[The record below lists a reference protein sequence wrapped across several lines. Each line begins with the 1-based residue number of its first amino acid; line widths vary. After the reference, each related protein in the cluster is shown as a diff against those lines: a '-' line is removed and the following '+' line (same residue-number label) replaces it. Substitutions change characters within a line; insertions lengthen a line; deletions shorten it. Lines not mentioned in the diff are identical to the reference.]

1 MNDDQPWLVIPR
13 PRPEATRRLVC
24 LPHAGGSA
32 GFYRP
37 WANHLSAAVELQLV
51 QYPGREERIEDPF
64 VQDAAT
70 LVAQLTQALLETDR
84 PGVETVVFGHSMG
97 ALLAY
102 ETVQSLHAQGL
113 PVARL
118 VLSGYPPPQ
127 APAGSGDGPAGRA
140 PARPRGDDELL
151 ATVAGHGGTQMSIF
165 DDPDI
170 REMVLPILR
179 NDYLLIDS
187 YRPTALRPVD
197 CGVVVLTGDSDV
209 TVSVERA
216 RGWEALA
223 GKEFAFHVLP
233 GGHFYLTAQ
242 RARVISLLHDYLLD
256 GG

>member
-1 MNDDQPWLVIPR
+1 MNDQPWLVVPR

-37 WANHLSAAVELQLV
+37 WANHLSATVELQLV
-51 QYPGREERIEDPF
+51 QYPGREERVEDPF
-64 VQDAAT
+64 VDDAAT
-70 LVAQLTQALLETDR
+70 LVEQVTRALLETDR

-102 ETVQSLHAQGL
+102 ETVLSLQAHGL

-118 VLSGYPPPQ
+118 VLSGYPPPPQ
-127 APAGSGDGPAGRA
+127 TAGGPAA
-140 PARPRGDDELL
+140 PVGPRSDEDLL
-151 ATVAGHGGTQMSIF
+151 RTVAGHGGTQMSIF

-187 YRPTALRPVD
+187 YRSAGPRPVE
-197 CGVVVLTGDSDV
+197 CGIVVLTGDSDV
-209 TVSVERA
+209 TVTPERA

-223 GKEFAFHVLP
+223 GKEFACHVLP

-242 RARVISLLHDYLLD
+242 RARVISLLHDHLLD
-256 GG
+256 RG